1 MKDDL
6 KPYNTMNSLTNKERE
21 VFSLV
26 SSGLTTKEIASRL
39 NLSHHTIE
47 SHRKNLL
54 KKFQAKNSAELI
66 QKILILDYQSRGQAK
81 DPLFST

>member
-1 MKDDL
+1 
-6 KPYNTMNSLTNKERE
+6 MNSLTNKERE
-21 VFSLV
+21 VFALV

-66 QKILILDYQSRGQAK
+66 QKIIVLDYQSRGQAK
-81 DPLFST
+81 DPLFSI

>member
-1 MKDDL
+1 
-6 KPYNTMNSLTNKERE
+6 MNSLTNKERE

-26 SSGLTTKEIASRL
+26 SAGLTTKEIASRL

-66 QKILILDYQSRGQAK
+66 QKIFILEYQANGQAK